1 METRQVSER
10 LSIGRRRWIGT
21 TTLLGAFA
29 LAVTSCGSSPTK
41 AAQSPVGHK
50 IDPTATTTIPQI
62 TSSSVVI
69 NGQSVAVPTE
79 EGSKPIGQAVATGQ
93 QIILGTHRR
102 AAGPTVCRI
111 VHSGGVDQSDKRAD
125 HAHGE
130 SRGSWP
136 AIHCSRPFLL
146 LDAECARL
154 QLLSLEW
161 GKRCRQRRG
170 VHPMNRSAKRHSGMR
185 SNSILGARPRRGDSS
200 THCLLR
206 W

>member
-93 QIILGTHRR
+93 QIILG
-102 AAGPTVCRI
+102 
-111 VHSGGVDQSDKRAD
+111 
-125 HAHGE
+125 AHGAL
-130 SRGSWP
+130 P
-136 AIHCSRPFLL
+136 A
-146 LDAECARL
+146 
-154 QLLSLEW
+154 QLF
-161 GKRCRQRRG
+161 
-170 VHPMNRSAKRHSGMR
+170 A
-185 SNSILGARPRRGDSS
+185 ASS
-200 THCLLR
+200 TPVVWTNLTSEPITLTVNHVGLGPQSIAPGRSYSWTPNVLDFSFSASNGAKGVVNVAAFTR
-206 W
+206 